1 MEPKYTLDIKKNIVA
16 AIIKECKAN
25 PDATPTSVIKSH
37 AKTHNIPFT
46 TVYNWYSLFKDIVGD
61 ELGMAINEV
70 NDKIGIE
77 ANELSFIQKYKIITE
92 TSGLSPE
99 DRGAYCRQHGLYE
112 ADLLRWDVEIKEKLG
127 EPPADDP
134 KAQAKEL
141 KALKKEVTQLK
152 RENNKQARELDK
164 KDKVL
169 ATYAAKVITLR
180 NFQKLFSE
188 NNNEE
193 D

>member
-1 MEPKYTLDIKKNIVA
+1 M
-16 AIIKECKAN
+16 
-25 PDATPTSVIKSH
+25 
-37 AKTHNIPFT
+37 
-46 TVYNWYSLFKDIVGD
+46 
-61 ELGMAINEV
+61 
-70 NDKIGIE
+70 
-77 ANELSFIQKYKIITE
+77 
-92 TSGLSPE
+92 
-99 DRGAYCRQHGLYE
+99 YE

-169 ATYAAKVITLR
+169 ATYAAKVITLI